1 MRAKAR
7 KWPASPA
14 AWKNFSKLSILL
26 GLVRRVV
33 EREFTPV
40 QKSSAK
46 HRRGLQ
52 FQDKEKS
59 CDS

>member
-1 MRAKAR
+1 MGDR
-7 KWPASPA
+7 PAT
-14 AWKNFSKLSILL
+14 WKNFSKLSILQ
-26 GLVRRVV
+26 GPVRRVG
-33 EREFTPV
+33 ERGFTAV

-46 HRRGLQ
+46 YCRGLQ